1 MKKFSIFAPRNAKN
15 GTPCN
20 AKNGTHGAPNGGIAV
35 ADLKMSARTKGLTDK
50 IFLSSGAASKVS
62 FSTPGAA
69 GTISSAIGAAKNG
82 KYFVPTRAADRMF
95 PTRGATGC
103 KKFAPTRGATIEYAV
118 VFMVIVTVFIALI
131 LTLGMQS
138 AKLSDRYNAYTDE
151 KLLLD
156 EIGAAATSAYQGK
169 TESQISDSAPDLSA
183 LYVEKLT
190 PYGWSVEQTATA
202 ASGEEPAVRTVTV
215 KKGDGVRLLVRFTEQ
230 SDGTYLLTQYTYGD

>member
-15 GTPCN
+15 GTY
-20 AKNGTHGAPNGGIAV
+20 GAPNDCGNAV
-35 ADLKMSARTKGLTDK
+35 ADMGKSARTNGATGKVSFSTR
-50 IFLSSGAASKVS
+50 GAASKVS
-62 FSTPGAA
+62 FSPLGTADKISSSTPGAA
-69 GTISSAIGAAKNG
+69 GTISSANGAARK
-82 KYFVPTRAADRMF
+82 ASSS
-95 PTRGATGC
+95 
-103 KKFAPTRGATIEYAV
+103 TRGATIEYAV

-169 TESQISDSAPDLSA
+169 TESEISASAPDLSA
-183 LYVEKLT
+183 LYADKLT

-202 ASGEEPAVRTVTV
+202 ASAEELALRTVTV